1 MNVFNQL
8 ELFAGLFS
16 AVGAG
21 ILMVMAIG
29 RPPRFLHEQI
39 AQRIEESITV
49 IDQCKDL
56 SDGPRV

>member
-1 MNVFNQL
+1 MNVFTQL

-21 ILMVMAIG
+21 ILMMVAIS
-29 RPPRFLHEQI
+29 RPPRFLHEEI

-49 IDQCKDL
+49 IDQCRDL
-56 SDGPRV
+56 TDRHRR